1 MIDDLNQK
9 ISQLLLD
16 PYEFQRMAV
25 TTFSELALGRLSDI
39 PEILP
44 EREHEYSRI
53 WSQNTLIRQLLRGKK
68 QVFFRLCEKLRE
80 VNI

>member
-9 ISQLLLD
+9 VSHLLRD
-16 PYEFQRMAV
+16 PYEFQKMAV
-25 TTFSELALGRLSDI
+25 TTFSALEVGRRSDI

-80 VNI
+80 INI